1 MSIRLRVVLVYP
13 ESALGESSRRPSPL
27 ADETNGSFTTSRRL
41 ETSLSMS
48 MSMPRLSP
56 APVSNIAVYQGY
68 KEYKRFLH
76 LTQKS
81 NTLQN
86 ACNEIFERY
95 MKLYPE
101 DR

>member
-1 MSIRLRVVLVYP
+1 MVYP
-13 ESALGESSRRPSPL
+13 EAAFAEARRSSP
-27 ADETNGSFTTSRRL
+27 ADDTNGSFNSRRL

-48 MSMPRLSP
+48 MGVPRLSP
-56 APVSNIAVYQGY
+56 APISIINVEGY
-68 KEYKRFLH
+68 REYKRFLH

-86 ACNEIFERY
+86 ACTEIIDRY
-95 MKLYPE
+95 LKLYPE